1 MLRGTAFTRQMKED
15 ILRRMAEQSDSEDEL
30 EAELKDRIRQG
41 GAFAEEDSDSGLDE
55 SVKVKVAGDGEESG
69 SDEDEQ
75 GGVVEEVRLRNSAF
89 MMNWRINPELTTFF
103 HRSKL
108 QKQSSSLRTFG
119 TPTYSIVTRQQGV
132 QSHVWSLELRPG
144 GPTSR

>member
-30 EAELKDRIRQG
+30 EAEVKDRIRQG

-75 GGVVEEVRLRNSAF
+75 GGVVEEVRLLSHSAQF
-89 MMNWRINPELTTFF
+89 A
-103 HRSKL
+103 
-108 QKQSSSLRTFG
+108 
-119 TPTYSIVTRQQGV
+119 
-132 QSHVWSLELRPG
+132 
-144 GPTSR
+144 

>member
-30 EAELKDRIRQG
+30 EAEVKDRIRQG

-89 MMNWRINPELTTFF
+89 MMNWRIDPGLTTFF
-103 HRSKL
+103 FTEANPRNNSRARIHS
-108 QKQSSSLRTFG
+108 
-119 TPTYSIVTRQQGV
+119 
-132 QSHVWSLELRPG
+132 
-144 GPTSR
+144 GPQLIQP